1 MNGWIDLFIVSPYPS
16 VVGRKDDLKSTFAE
30 YMFKDSSFP
39 KEEKAFDPL
48 SRYIEEKADA
58 KMPSVI
64 FDELFLLYEERFL

>member
-1 MNGWIDLFIVSPYPS
+1 MNRSFYRFALSFRGGAI
-16 VVGRKDDLKSTFAE
+16 DDLKAVFAE
-30 YMFKDSSFP
+30 RMFNDSSFP